1 MQAIWKESGWG
12 TVVYLATIS
21 GLDPSIYEAAAIDGA
36 SRFGKIRYITFP
48 LLIPTIVTVFL
59 LNIGNFLELGFDQS
73 FNLLTPMTYSV
84 GDILD
89 TYVYRAGILQAQY
102 SFTTAVGLFQ
112 SVIGLVLVMTFNKLS
127 GFVSENGGLW

>member
-1 MQAIWKESGWG
+1 MWE
-12 TVVYLATIS
+12 
-21 GLDPSIYEAAAIDGA
+21 
-36 SRFGKIRYITFP
+36 TF
-48 LLIPTIVTVFL
+48 
-59 LNIGNFLELGFDQS
+59 
-73 FNLLTPMTYSV
+73 
-84 GDILD
+84 LD